1 MLKIVIVD
9 DEINVRRVIKK
20 LLNIVASDY
29 VVVGEAP
36 SIVEAKKVIAETN
49 PDLLLLDIE
58 LEDGTGFTLI
68 NQLSKVDFKLIFITA
83 YNQYAIKAF
92 KFNAL
97 DYLLKPIEP
106 EELKTALIKAQNSI
120 QTENELKELLSNLE
134 HNRESEVQK
143 IVIKTTNKTYFIDVT
158 KILYCQSEGSYSKIV
173 LEESSI
179 LASKN
184 LKYFQDLLADFS
196 FIRTHQSYLVNKI
209 HITSLKNDAIIL
221 NSSICIPVSLR
232 RKAEIKALL
241 SEN

>member
-9 DEINVRRVIKK
+9 DEINVRRVLKK
-20 LLNIVASDY
+20 LLNLISTDY

-36 SIVEAKKVIAETN
+36 SIIEAKKVISETN
-49 PDLLLLDIE
+49 PDIVLLDIE
-58 LEDGTGFTLI
+58 LEDGTGFTLLS
-68 NQLSKVDFKLIFITA
+68 QLSIIDFKLIFITA

-106 EELKTALIKAQNSI
+106 EELKDALIKAQDSI
-120 QTENELKELLSNLE
+120 HSENELKELLSNLE
-134 HNRESEVQK
+134 QNKNSEIQK
-143 IVIKTTNKTYFIDVT
+143 IVIKTTYKTYFIDVS
-158 KILYCQSEGSYSKIV
+158 KILYCQSEGSYTKIV
-173 LEESSI
+173 LNESSI

-184 LKYFQDLLADFS
+184 LKYFQDLLAEYS

-209 HITSLKNDAIIL
+209 HVTGLENDTIIL
-221 NSSICIPVSLR
+221 NSNLNIPISLR

-241 SEN
+241 EDN